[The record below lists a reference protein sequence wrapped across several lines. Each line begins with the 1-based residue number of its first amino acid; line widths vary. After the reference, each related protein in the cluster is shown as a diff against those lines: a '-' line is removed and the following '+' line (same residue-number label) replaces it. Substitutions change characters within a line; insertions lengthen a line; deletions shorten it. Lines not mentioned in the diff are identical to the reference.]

1 MQVAVEDQYG
11 NIVTSNTS
19 TLTVTVTSGSFAAGS
34 TTAVA
39 AVNGIATFANLI
51 LATKGTY
58 TFKVSDGS
66 LTAAT
71 SGSILV
77 VA

>member
-1 MQVAVEDQYG
+1 MQVAVEDQHA

-19 TLTVTVTSGSFAAGS
+19 TLTVTVTSGSFVAGS

-39 AVNGIATFANLI
+39 AVNGIATFSNLI
-51 LATKGTY
+51 LAKGTY
-58 TFKVSDGS
+58 TLKVSDGS

-77 VA
+77 HA